1 MVEQDF
7 GGRGARKDVLFDG
20 SEISDLEM
28 LFSFGRVWLSGS
40 VLPLS
45 QSFPGGRW
53 AGSGGDLAISPISQT
68 SGGM

>member
-45 QSFPGGRW
+45 QSFPGEMGRV
-53 AGSGGDLAISPISQT
+53 GGDLAISPISQT